1 MDDSSSLPFHL
12 SPMDCQMPRSH
23 VAKVLFFPTSNL
35 EPVSIAESLKK
46 GLKLTVQLLPVL
58 SGTVRLTTIGTQ
70 SGRLMVSEPYRTVD
84 EIFSVNDLRAHR
96 DYDYDKIR
104 EKHFPTYEWSES
116 RKPDF
121 YGINVA
127 QKVDLPVF
135 TAKVNFIKGG
145 LVFVISCHHCF
156 TDGNGTAK
164 VMEIWCS
171 FCNGE
176 HPTLVADSISR
187 SRLMGEPGLAGLQD
201 FPQLTYVN
209 DSRTGPGRLG
219 HLLSLLRQKTRD
231 WFNVLR
237 NLFMKAWYQPVQ
249 KKESLGDKQ
258 ATRVLFFSND
268 KLKELK
274 KLALDGKQQESDGS
288 WISTQD
294 ALSAL
299 LWCSFVNARQERDLG
314 TCLDSSTTSKEAVKR
329 QSARSEH
336 LRDQSVGMGVII
348 NARRLVQPQLPS
360 SFIGNVILVTG
371 IQYPLQNVTVTAEA
385 ISAIAYS
392 LRASINS
399 LTPAYLSAYLS
410 AIASVEDIRKVAY
423 ARGRSSKYK
432 LAVSSWRGQDFYGQ
446 GWNQVFGAGCER
458 VRSTVGPLPNG
469 LAIILPE
476 IKGAACSA
484 SAAGL
489 EVAIGLLENDIPHLR
504 ENELLNHFCEWR

>member
-1 MDDSSSLPFHL
+1 MDDSSSSSFQL
-12 SPMDCQMPRSH
+12 SPMDCHMPRSH
-23 VAKVLFFPTSNL
+23 VAKVLFFPASDV

-46 GLKLTVQLLPVL
+46 GLELTVQLLPVL
-58 SGTVRLTTIGTQ
+58 SGTVQLSNVGSQ

-84 EIFSVNDLRAHR
+84 EMFAVNDLRAHR
-96 DYDYDKIR
+96 DYDYGKIR
-104 EKHFPTYEWSES
+104 EKQFPTYEWSES

-121 YGINVA
+121 YGISVA

-145 LVFVISCHHCF
+145 LVFVISFHHCF
-156 TDGNGTAK
+156 TDGNGVAK
-164 VMEIWCS
+164 LMKIWCS
-171 FCNGE
+171 FCTGE
-176 HPTLVADSISR
+176 HPTLATDSISR
-187 SRLMGEPGLAGLQD
+187 SRLIGEPGLAGIQD
-201 FPQLTYVN
+201 FPQLNYVN
-209 DSRTGPGRLG
+209 DSRTELGRLG
-219 HLLSLLRQKTRD
+219 HFLTLLRQKTRY
-231 WFNVLR
+231 WVNVLR
-237 NLFMKAWYQPVQ
+237 NLFMKASYQPVQ
-249 KKESLGDKQ
+249 KKGSLDDKQ

-274 KLALDGKQQESDGS
+274 MLASDGKKQENDRS

-299 LWCSFVNARQERDLG
+299 LWCSFVHARQERDLG
-314 TCLDSSTTSKEAVKR
+314 TCLGSSTTSKEAVKR

-348 NARRLVQPQLPS
+348 NARRLLQPQLPS

-371 IQYPLQNVTVTAEA
+371 IQYPLQKVTVSAEA

-392 LRASINS
+392 LRASING
-399 LTPAYLSAYLS
+399 LTPAYLSRFLS
-410 AIASVEDIRKVAY
+410 AIASVEDIRKLTY
-423 ARGRSSKYK
+423 ARGPNPKYR
-432 LAVSSWRGQDFYGQ
+432 LVVSSWRGQDYYGQ
-446 GWNQVFGAGCER
+446 GWSQVFGAECER
-458 VRSTVGPLPNG
+458 VRSTIGPLPNG

-489 EVAIGLLENDIPHLR
+489 EVAIGLSEDDIPHLK